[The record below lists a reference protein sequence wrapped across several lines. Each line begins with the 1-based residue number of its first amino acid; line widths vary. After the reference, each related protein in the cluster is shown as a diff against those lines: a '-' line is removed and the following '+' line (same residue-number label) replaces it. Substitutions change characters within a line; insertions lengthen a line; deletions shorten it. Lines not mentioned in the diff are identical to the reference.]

1 MISFC
6 GHLERNNDFFIN
18 YLIISPF
25 NLIEY
30 YSSLLKSPQTLIHVI
45 NKTITIEKSIYKSK
59 TKKYILV
66 LSCFRR
72 WHEYGLEG

>member
-1 MISFC
+1 MISLC

-30 YSSLLKSPQTLIHVI
+30 YSSLLKSPPNPYTC
-45 NKTITIEKSIYKSK
+45 NKQNNNNRKIK
-59 TKKYILV
+59 V
-66 LSCFRR
+66 
-72 WHEYGLEG
+72 